1 MTVVDQH
8 RLDQHHEVPPQTEA
22 QIRGEVAGATW
33 FQLASAT
40 SKAHHAVDD
49 ALRGHDHDVL
59 LRALNRHAVLEHLL
73 AEATDRLHPTRG

>member
-8 RLDQHHEVPPQTEA
+8 HRVTPETEA
-22 QIRGEVAGATW
+22 RVRREVSGATW

-49 ALRGHDHDVL
+49 ALRGHDDL
-59 LRALNRHAVLEHLL
+59 ALQEALDRHTVLEHLL
-73 AEATDRLHPTRG
+73 AEATDQLHPPRG

>member
-8 RLDQHHEVPPQTEA
+8 QAGPPQTEA
-22 QIRGEVAGATW
+22 QIRREVAGATW

-49 ALRGHDHDVL
+49 ALRGHDDVAL
-59 LRALNRHAVLEHLL
+59 LQALNRHAVLERVL
-73 AEATDRLHPTRG
+73 AEATDRLHPPRD

>member
-8 RLDQHHEVPPQTEA
+8 HRVTPETEA
-22 QIRGEVAGATW
+22 RVRREVAGATW

-49 ALRGHDHDVL
+49 ALRGHDDEAL
-59 LRALNRHAVLEHLL
+59 LRAMDRHTVLERVL
-73 AEATDRLHPTRG
+73 AEATDQLHPPRG